1 MRRDDRGPDRPRG
14 AGFSRPDDRGANRG
28 PSRGA
33 AFVRRDDRFQRPDRD
48 RDKPRETKPEE
59 TQSTK
64 PRQSRPEKTLERVL
78 SKAGLTSRTT
88 ARSWIH
94 ERRVEVNGKVVENP
108 DEWINFNSDEVT
120 VDGRPLSAEKKIYL
134 LLYKPK
140 GFVST
145 AKDPDGRPTVYDLI
159 KDVKTWIS
167 PVGRLDL
174 DTTGLLI
181 LTNDTQL
188 AERLTN
194 PDHHV
199 PKTYQMK
206 VKGMLTEEQLD
217 QLRNGLELSDGPTK
231 PAVVNRLRNS
241 EKYSFIEMTITEG
254 RNRQVRRMIEAIGS
268 KVMKLT
274 RVGIGPIRIGD
285 LQIGMHRELTAD
297 ELAAIEKAAG
307 TD

>member
-1 MRRDDRGPDRPRG
+1 
-14 AGFSRPDDRGANRG
+14 
-28 PSRGA
+28 
-33 AFVRRDDRFQRPDRD
+33 
-48 RDKPRETKPEE
+48 
-59 TQSTK
+59 
-64 PRQSRPEKTLERVL
+64 VL
-78 SKAGLTSRTT
+78 SKAGLASRTQ

-94 ERRVEVNGKVVENP
+94 ERRVEVNGKLVENP
-108 DEWINFNSDEVT
+108 DEWINFKNDEVT

-140 GFVST
+140 GFVTT

-194 PDHHV
+194 PDHKV

-206 VKGMLTEEQLD
+206 IKGMLTDEQLE
-217 QLRNGLELSDGPTK
+217 QLRNGLELNDGPTK

-254 RNRQVRRMIEAIGS
+254 RNRQVRRMIEAIGT

-274 RVGIGPIRIGD
+274 RVAIGPIRIDD

-297 ELAAIEKAAG
+297 ELVSLEEAAG
-307 TD
+307 RS